1 MKSRLFLLV
10 IATAAS
16 VFGQTA
22 AGTLTG
28 IVTDPSGSVIAGVPV
43 VATRVDTGTVFT
55 SVTSQTGNYAIPQM
69 PVGRYVVTVT
79 QTGFKSFRQENV
91 TIAAAQTL
99 RLDVAMELGA
109 TAESVTVTTESTLL
123 QTESGALTHNIN
135 VRQINDLPVLPL
147 GTFTRDPL
155 ALAYTLPGS
164 VNQSGQGFGPRINGL
179 NIQNNQYRV
188 DGEPVTN
195 VGAPTITTRNN
206 VSPDAIQ
213 EVAIQASNFNAEY
226 GGVSSA
232 LINQV
237 IKSGSNQYHGSAFNY
252 FGNDILNSDDAAS
265 HTRGR
270 IRRNDY
276 GASVGGPVRIPGLY
290 NGKDKTF
297 FFFNWEQYV
306 DSQFHFSDFTAP
318 TVPTAAYRGGDFTG
332 LLPIAQAGGPGGD
345 PNLRLGVGAA
355 AHDYKDPLG
364 NVIPLGT
371 IFDPGSTLNVQ
382 CNTSLSADCTAGSA
396 LPVRLP
402 YPGNKIPATSIDKVA
417 LNILNKYVPLPLG
430 PNASLGVLTSNYFNP
445 FHGYRHTSMPTLKM
459 DQSIGPKARLSFT
472 YVDAVTKSPVQAL
485 GLGEGFPEPITANAG
500 TFEASPTYRVNLDYN
515 VSPTMLFHLGVG
527 WQEYNFCSCPV
538 TTNYNAATDIGL
550 TGATQNS
557 VFPRMNSTVVS
568 SPVLGGLNALGA
580 GSGTSRQLERHPS
593 SSANLT
599 WIKGNHTFKF
609 GGDYRINQQVTLN
622 NTNSAGLFSFGTSTI
637 TALTGNGV
645 TWQPSLNGL
654 TGFTGNSG
662 AVGFPFANFLLGSV
676 TAVTLATPPEYRK
689 RKIQTGLFVQDT
701 WRIRRNLTLD
711 YGLRWDYGTY
721 AKEDFGR
728 AVDFSAATPNPAA
741 GGHPGAYIYEAT
753 CNCNF
758 AHNYPYAVAPR
769 IGIAYTINSKTV
781 LRGGVG
787 IAYDAVPFTGGGVI
801 NSISTPVLPNGFD
814 DFRLQDGIP
823 RNRYNPVLATSDPAA
838 SFVAGSVNAIP
849 NGIFVD
855 PNAGRPDR
863 TYQWQA
869 SLQREITRNFVVEA
883 AYVGNRNIWQSA
895 TGFQDLNAV
904 SVGML
909 QRYGFSVDTSTKGLS
924 DATLLNTNLNRLT
937 AGQLSTLA
945 SYGVSLPYSGY
956 PTGATA
962 PTVLQ
967 SLKPFPQFSS
977 ALQPSAP
984 MGKSWYDSLQITAT
998 KRFSHGLSATGA
1010 YTYSKNLQLTGYPD
1024 VFNPTWGKDVVGAN
1038 PPRILR
1044 VSFEYITPRYKGSL
1058 PILRNKAVAYVLGD
1072 WSWSSALYYQT
1083 AAYLGR
1089 PSAGSTNNISRWL
1102 GRGPGTG
1109 SNLGMGA
1116 TLKKNAD
1123 GSYMNPWSVDWFD
1136 LSGQHHTDPLDINCK
1151 CFDPNKTVVINPAA
1165 WDLVPDATWTADPNI
1180 YQFFR
1185 GARVPKESMNFGRSF
1200 KFKERYTFQIRMEFT
1215 NIFNRNFVPAP
1226 NLGFAPN
1233 SLTYG
1238 CNGAASGVPCNISS
1252 ANGSYTSGLGT
1263 FTSIGSNLG
1272 LGNAGA
1278 LGGGGLGLGAGQ
1290 RTGLLIG
1297 RFTF

>member
-1 MKSRLFLLV
+1 MRYHALLV
-10 IATAAS
+10 LSVLTAAPALM
-16 VFGQTA
+16 FGQTA

-28 IVTDPSGSVIAGVPV
+28 IVTDPSGAVIAGIPV
-43 VATRVDTGTVFT
+43 VATHVDTSTKFT
-55 SVTSQTGNYAIPQM
+55 SITSQTGNYAIPQM

-99 RLDVAMELGA
+99 RLDVTMELGA
-109 TAESVTVTTESTLL
+109 AAESVTVTTESTLL
-123 QTESGALTHNIN
+123 QTESGALTHDIT

-164 VNQSGQGFGPRINGL
+164 VNQFGQGFGPRINGL
-179 NIQNNQYRV
+179 NVQNNQYRV

-213 EVAIQASNFNAEY
+213 EVAIQSSNFNAEF
-226 GGVSSA
+226 GGVSAA

-237 IKSGSNQYHGSAFNY
+237 IKSGTNQYHGSAFNY

-306 DSQFHFSDFTAP
+306 DSQYHFSDFTAP
-318 TVPTAAYRGGDFTG
+318 TVPTAAYRGGDFSG
-332 LLPIAQAGGPGGD
+332 LLPISQAGGPGGD
-345 PNLRLGVGAA
+345 PNLRIGT
-355 AHDYKDPLG
+355 HDYKDPLG

-371 IFDPGSTLNVQ
+371 IFDPNNIQTVQ
-382 CNTSLSADCTAGSA
+382 CNPAVSSDCTPGSA
-396 LPVRLP
+396 LQVRSP
-402 YPGNKIPATSIDKVA
+402 FVGNRVPATLIDRVSM
-417 LNILNKYVPLPLG
+417 NILNKYVPLPQG
-430 PNASLGVLTSNYFNP
+430 PNANLGVLTSNYFNP

-500 TFEASPTYRVNLDYN
+500 TFEGSPTYRVNFDYN
-515 VSPTMLFHLGVG
+515 ITPATLFHLGVG
-527 WQEYNFCSCPV
+527 WQEYDFCSCPV

-557 VFPRMNSTVVS
+557 VFPRMNSTVVT
-568 SPVLGGLNALGA
+568 SPAIGGLNGLGA
-580 GSGTSRQLERHPS
+580 GSGILRQLERHPS
-593 SSANLT
+593 SSANVT
-599 WIKGNHTFKF
+599 SIRGNHTFKL
-609 GGDYRINQQVTLN
+609 GADYRINQQVNLN
-622 NTNSAGLFSFGTSTI
+622 NTNSAGLFSFGNVSPNNNPANP
-637 TALTGNGV
+637 TATLVGNGI
-645 TWQPSLNGL
+645 TWQPALNGL
-654 TGFTGNSG
+654 TGFTGNAN
-662 AVGFPFANFLLGSV
+662 AVGFPFANFLMGSV
-676 TAVTLATPPEYRK
+676 TSVTLATPPEYRK
-689 RKIQTGLFVQDT
+689 RKTQTGLYIQDT

-728 AVDFSAATPNPAA
+728 AVDFSPTTPNPAA
-741 GGHPGAYIYEAT
+741 GGRPGAYIYEAS
-753 CNCNF
+753 CNCHF
-758 AHNYPYAVAPR
+758 ASNYPYAVAPR
-769 IGIAYTINSKTV
+769 LGIAYTFNSKTV
-781 LRGGVG
+781 LRGGAG
-787 IAYDAVPFTGGGVI
+787 IAYDAVPFTPGGVI
-801 NSISTPVLPNGFD
+801 NSVATPVLPNGFD
-814 DFRLQDGIP
+814 DFKLQNGIP

-838 SFVAGSVNAIP
+838 GFIAGAINTVP
-849 NGIFVD
+849 AGIFID

-895 TGFQDLNAV
+895 TGFQDFNAV
-904 SVGML
+904 SVGTL
-909 QRYGFSVDTSTKGLS
+909 QHYGFTVDTSAKGLS

-937 AGQLSTLA
+937 PGQLSTLA
-945 SYGVSLPYSGY
+945 GYGVSLPYSGY

-984 MGKSWYDSLQITAT
+984 LGKSWYDSLQITLT
-998 KRFSHGLSATGA
+998 KRFSHGLSATGG
-1010 YTYSKNLQLTGYPD
+1010 YTYSKNLALTGYPD
-1024 VFNPTWGKDVVGAN
+1024 VFNPTTGKDVVAAN
-1038 PPRILR
+1038 PPQQLRI
-1044 VSFEYITPRYKGSL
+1044 SFEYQVPRYKGTM
-1058 PILRNKAVAYVLGD
+1058 PVLRNKVVSYVLGD
-1072 WSWSSALYYQT
+1072 WAWSSALYYQS

-1089 PSAGSTNNISRWL
+1089 PSAGSTNAISRWL
-1102 GRGPGTG
+1102 GRGPGV
-1109 SNLGMGA
+1109 GA
-1116 TLKKNAD
+1116 QLKKNAD
-1123 GSYMNPWSVDWFD
+1123 GSYMNPYSVDWTD
-1136 LSGQHHTDPLDINCK
+1136 LNGVHHTDPLDINCK
-1151 CFDPNKTVVINPAA
+1151 CFDPNKTVVINPDA
-1165 WDLVPDATWTADPNI
+1165 WQTIPDATWTSDTST
-1180 YQFFR
+1180 YTFFR
-1185 GARVPKESMNFGRSF
+1185 GARRPSEAMNFARNF
-1200 KFKERYTFQIRMEFT
+1200 RIKERYTFQIRMEFQ
-1215 NIFNRNFVPAP
+1215 NVFNRNFLPAP
-1226 NLGFAPN
+1226 NLGFSPIN
-1233 SLTYG
+1233 PTYG
-1238 CNGAASGVPCNISS
+1238 CSGGVTGCTISGV
-1252 ANGSYTSGLGT
+1252 NGNYTSGLGT
-1263 FTSIGSNLG
+1263 FTTVGTNLG

-1278 LGGGGLGLGAGQ
+1278 LGTQ